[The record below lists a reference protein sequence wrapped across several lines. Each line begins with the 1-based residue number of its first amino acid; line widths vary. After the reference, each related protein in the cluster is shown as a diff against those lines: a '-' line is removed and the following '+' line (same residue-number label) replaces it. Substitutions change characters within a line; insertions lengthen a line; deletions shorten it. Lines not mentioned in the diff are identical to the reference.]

1 MVYIERVSHQKYV
14 MRTTATFNV
23 TVEES
28 HAVLKKVL
36 PLMSQQQVPTIPQ
49 NYAVWYD
56 YVCEANE
63 ALVADLRAR
72 MEQGLRFSPDACQR
86 IYEKYFLNELRAQV
100 GEIQGAMTRTVDA
113 AASELGGLD
122 QELGRYVTVLDEA
135 SATLG
140 RMAPPPELDE
150 LVSRLATET
159 RSARDLSAA
168 AEAALGAMRSE
179 LDELRTQVDALSRDA
194 RQDALTGVANR
205 RAFDDGLRRMMLDV
219 EDNGAELCLL
229 FADVDRFAEFN
240 DAHGREVADQV
251 LRFVAQEMDQCVK
264 GRDLLARYDGARFAI
279 LLPATSY
286 NGALMLAESI
296 RAIIEAQVVET
307 DGGEEVGEITV
318 SIGVAQCQAG
328 ESAAEFVERADACM
342 RQAKSQ
348 GRNRVAGERDLRG

>member
-1 MVYIERVSHQKYV
+1 MVYIEWVGHQKHA

-100 GEIQGAMTRTVDA
+100 DGIQGAMTRAVDTA
-113 AASELGGLD
+113 TAELGGLD
-122 QELGRYVTVLDEA
+122 EELGRYVAVLDEA
-135 SATLG
+135 GETLE
-140 RMAPPPELDE
+140 RMKTPPELDE
-150 LVSRLATET
+150 VVSRLAAET
-159 RSARDLSAA
+159 RSTRDRSAA
-168 AEAALGAMRSE
+168 VEATLGAMRAE
-179 LDELRTQVDALSRDA
+179 LDELRTQVEALSRDA

-240 DAHGREVADQV
+240 EAYGREVADQV

-264 GRDLLARYDGARFAI
+264 GRDLLARYDGAEFAI

-307 DGGEEVGEITV
+307 DGGEEIEEVTV
-318 SIGVAQCQAG
+318 SLGVAQCQSG
-328 ESAAEFVERADACM
+328 ESAGEFVARAEACM
-342 RQAKSQ
+342 AQAKAQ
-348 GRNRVAGERDLRG
+348 GRNRVTGERDLRR

>member
-1 MVYIERVSHQKYV
+1 MVYIERVGQQKYV
-14 MRTTATFNV
+14 MQTTATFNV

-72 MEQGLRFSPDACQR
+72 MEQGLGFPPDACQR
-86 IYEKYFLNELRAQV
+86 IYEKYFLNELRAEV
-100 GEIQGAMTRTVDA
+100 DEIRATMTRTVDSA
-113 AASELGGLD
+113 AAEIGTLD
-122 QELGRYVTVLDEA
+122 AELGRYVGVLDEA
-135 SATLG
+135 GEVLEGLEA
-140 RMAPPPELDE
+140 PPELDA
-150 LVSRLATET
+150 VVTRLAAET
-159 RSARDLSAA
+159 RTTRDRGAA
-168 AEAALGAMRSE
+168 VEATLGAMRAE
-179 LDELRTQVDALSRDA
+179 LDELRTQVEALSRDA

-219 EDNGAELCLL
+219 DDNAAELCLL

-240 DAHGREVADQV
+240 EAYGREVADRV

-264 GRDLLARYDGARFAI
+264 GRDLLARYDGAQFAI

-307 DGGEEVGEITV
+307 DGGEEIEDVTV
-318 SIGVAQCQAG
+318 SIGVAQCQDG
-328 ESAAEFVERADACM
+328 ESAADLVARTDACM
-342 RQAKSQ
+342 RQAKAQ
-348 GRNRVAGERDLRG
+348 GRNRVTGERDLRG